1 MGQLLKPRGLDGSIW
16 LRLFNDENSSLQYA
30 KNVWIKKINE
40 NYFNLLVDTFK
51 NSVKKS
57 WIRFNGFNSREDA
70 EKISGLELFLSRKDF
85 VILDDRET
93 YLVDLIGVKVLD
105 SDKNNIGVVVDTIIM
120 PAQTLLVIDSSGSEI
135 LVPFAEP
142 ELLLF
147 DKNKNVIVLN
157 DIEGLLD

>member
-1 MGQLLKPRGLDGSIW
+1 MGKLLKPRGLDGSIW
-16 LRLFNDENSSLQYA
+16 LRLFNDGNSSLEYA

-40 NYFNLLVDTFK
+40 SYFNLLIDTFR

-57 WIRFNGFNSREDA
+57 WIRFNGFNCREDA

-85 VILDDRET
+85 VILDDHET
-93 YLVDLIGVKVLD
+93 YLVDLIGIKVLD
-105 SDKNNIGVVVDTIIM
+105 SDKNNIGVVIDTIIM
-120 PAQTLLVIDSSGSEI
+120 PSQTLLVIDSGGSEI

-147 DKNKNVIVLN
+147 DKNKNVIMLN

>member
-16 LRLFNDENSSLQYA
+16 LRLFNDENSSLKYA

-40 NYFNLLVDTFK
+40 NYFNLLVDIFK

-70 EKISGLELFLSRKDF
+70 EKISGLDLFLSRKDF

-93 YLVDLIGVKVLD
+93 YLVDLIGIKVLD
-105 SDKNNIGVVVDTIIM
+105 SDKNNIGVVIDTIIM

-147 DKNKNVIVLN
+147 DRNKNVIMLN
-157 DIEGLLD
+157 DVEGLLD